1 MDQALSLIQ
10 KVAKEDASAFK
21 ELYELF
27 KDKVY
32 NTALSY
38 SQNKQDAEELTQD
51 VFTKIYKNAASFKAN
66 SAVSTWI
73 YRITVNTSLNHINK
87 KRLKVVGDPNET
99 LVNPIDFN
107 HPGIL
112 LEQKENARQ
121 LFKVIDTLPENQK
134 TAFIL
139 SFIEQLPRQ
148 EVADVMDT
156 SLKAVESL
164 IQRAKQNLRKKL
176 DKYYTKRRNS

>member
-1 MDQALSLIQ
+1 LDQALSLIQ
-10 KVAKEDASAFK
+10 KVAKEDVSAFNQ
-21 ELYELF
+21 LYELF
-27 KDKVY
+27 KDRVY

-38 SQNKQDAEELTQD
+38 SQNREDAEELTQD
-51 VFTKIYKNAASFKAN
+51 VFTKIYKNAANFKAN

-73 YRITVNTSLNHINK
+73 YRITVNASLNYINK
-87 KRLKVVGDPNET
+87 KKLKVVGDPNET
-99 LVNPIDFN
+99 LVNPIDFD

-112 LEQKENARQ
+112 LEQKENAKH

-164 IQRAKQNLRKKL
+164 NQRAKQNLRKKL

>member
-1 MDQALSLIQ
+1 
-10 KVAKEDASAFK
+10 
-21 ELYELF
+21 LF

>member
-1 MDQALSLIQ
+1 MDKALLLIQ
-10 KVAKEDASAFK
+10 KVANEDALAFSQ
-21 ELYELF
+21 LYDLF

-38 SQNKQDAEELTQD
+38 SQNAQDAEELTQD
-51 VFTKIYKNAASFKAN
+51 VFTKIYKNAGNFKAN
-66 SAVSTWI
+66 SAVGTWI
-73 YRITVNTSLNHINK
+73 YRITVNASLNHINK
-87 KRLKVVGDPNET
+87 KKLKIVGDPNET
-99 LVNPIDFN
+99 LVNPIDFD

-112 LEQKENARQ
+112 LEQKENARY
-121 LFKVIDTLPENQK
+121 LFKVIDTLPENQR

-148 EVADVMDT
+148 EVADVMEL
-156 SLKAVESL
+156 SLKAIESL

-176 DKYYTKRRNS
+176 DKFYTKRRNS